1 MRQEAQQ
8 SEAMPVEQ
16 AMQDSGKAK
25 PQPAVQPAVTSTV
38 VAQPVVVSAAPT
50 MAPEE
55 FLKIL
60 LDVVAD
66 KTGYP
71 LDLLE
76 PTMDIE
82 ADLGIDSIKRVE
94 ILSALQEKIPNLPEV
109 DLTEVAALRTL
120 GESPPTSN
128 SMPAR

>member
-1 MRQEAQQ
+1 M
-8 SEAMPVEQ
+8 S
-16 AMQDSGKAK
+16 
-25 PQPAVQPAVTSTV
+25 
-38 VAQPVVVSAAPT
+38 
-50 MAPEE
+50 PEE
-55 FLKIL
+55 FLTIL

-120 GESPPTSN
+120 GEIASYIEQHGSEVAAQASAQANTAAPAAPTMTSVN
-128 SMPAR
+128 SVESMVIKQEPSLLHRRCRRRSF